1 MNDQA
6 KKSSYPID
14 LPAVSKARLDF
25 AKCSLPGSTRFKL
38 IEDAPGSYV
47 QVRLS

>member
-6 KKSSYPID
+6 KKSGD
-14 LPAVSKARLDF
+14 LSDHAAVSKARLDF

-38 IEDAPGSYV
+38 IEDALGSDV

>member
-1 MNDQA
+1 MHDQA

-14 LPAVSKARLDF
+14 LPAVPKARLDF
-25 AKCSLPGSTRFKL
+25 AKCSLHGSTRFKL
-38 IEDAPGSYV
+38 IEDAPGSEV